1 MKTESRPEL
10 NEPVATFA
18 ERLRGQPEKI
28 PLSELA
34 TLFGAPPEVMDRV
47 ASRGDIVFRGEI
59 FSNDGPELVARAGKV
74 EIEIP
79 SLMRGTYEVS
89 DEGFRMAFPSAEF
102 SLRACATMAFIRK
115 CFELK
120 EMRATASDL
129 VLDFGSSLAD
139 RRYTF

>member
-1 MKTESRPEL
+1 MKTSARPEL
-10 NEPVATFA
+10 KEPVTAFA
-18 ERLRGQPEKI
+18 ARLREGPERI
-28 PLSELA
+28 PLTELA

-102 SLRACATMAFIRK
+102 SLRACATMAFSRK

-139 RRYTF
+139 RRYTC

>member
-1 MKTESRPEL
+1 MKTQPRPEL
-10 NEPVATFA
+10 GEPVTAFA
-18 ERLRGQPEKI
+18 ERLRGQPDKI
-28 PLSELA
+28 PLTELA

-47 ASRGDIVFRGEI
+47 ASRGDVVFRGEV
-59 FSNDGPELVARAGKV
+59 FSNDGPELVASAGKV
-74 EIEIP
+74 ELEIP
-79 SLMRGTYEVS
+79 SLMRGTYAVS
-89 DEGFRMAFPSAEF
+89 DEGFRLTFPSAEF
-102 SLRACATMAFIRK
+102 SLRACATVAIIRK